1 MRKFMMREEVL
12 LCMEEEKLLEQNFE
26 FQEENDDIFMG
37 NEQNDSFLNKFIVD
51 ILFEEQMVVNDE
63 NVLIVLKGFD
73 IEFDRKDIMS
83 LIDEEYSLNNVEID
97 LEYGMN

>member
-51 ILFEEQMVVNDE
+51 ILFEKQMVVNDE

-83 LIDEEYSLNNVEID
+83 LIDEEYSLNNVEI
-97 LEYGMN
+97 EYGMN

>member
-37 NEQNDSFLNKFIVD
+37 NEQDDSFLNKFIVD
-51 ILFEEQMVVNDE
+51 ILFEEQMIVNDE

-83 LIDEEYSLNNVEID
+83 LIDEEYSLNNVEI
-97 LEYGMN
+97 EYGMN

>member
-26 FQEENDDIFMG
+26 FQEESDDIFMG

-83 LIDEEYSLNNVEID
+83 LIDEEYSLNNVEI
-97 LEYGMN
+97 EYGMN

>member
-63 NVLIVLKGFD
+63 NVLIVLKGYD

-83 LIDEEYSLNNVEID
+83 LIDEEYSLNNVEI
-97 LEYGMN
+97 EYGMN

>member
-83 LIDEEYSLNNVEID
+83 LIDEEQSLNNVEI
-97 LEYGMN
+97 EYGMN

>member
-83 LIDEEYSLNNVEID
+83 LIDEEYSLNNVEI
-97 LEYGMN
+97 EYGMN

>member
-73 IEFDRKDIMS
+73 IEFDRKVIMS
-83 LIDEEYSLNNVEID
+83 LIDEEYSLNNVEI
-97 LEYGMN
+97 EYGMN

>member
-26 FQEENDDIFMG
+26 FQEENDVIFMG

-83 LIDEEYSLNNVEID
+83 LIDEEYSLNNVEI
-97 LEYGMN
+97 EYGMN

>member
-37 NEQNDSFLNKFIVD
+37 NEQNDSFLNKFIFD

-83 LIDEEYSLNNVEID
+83 LIDEGYSLNNVEI
-97 LEYGMN
+97 EYGMN

>member
-51 ILFEEQMVVNDE
+51 ILFEEQMIVNDE

-83 LIDEEYSLNNVEID
+83 LIDEEYSLNNVEI
-97 LEYGMN
+97 EYGMN

>member
-1 MRKFMMREEVL
+1 MMREEVL

-83 LIDEEYSLNNVEID
+83 LIDEEYSLNNVEI
-97 LEYGMN
+97 EYGMN

>member
-26 FQEENDDIFMG
+26 FQEENDIFMG

-63 NVLIVLKGFD
+63 NLLIVLKGFD

-83 LIDEEYSLNNVEID
+83 LIDEEYSLNNVEI
-97 LEYGMN
+97 EYGMN

>member
-83 LIDEEYSLNNVEID
+83 LINEEYSLNNVEI
-97 LEYGMN
+97 EYGMN

>member
-37 NEQNDSFLNKFIVD
+37 NEQDDSFLNKFIVD

-83 LIDEEYSLNNVEID
+83 LIDEEYSLNNVEI
-97 LEYGMN
+97 EYGMN